1 MSAPPPDPQLMS
13 SVLSILNSFTPASPS
28 PLPTSG
34 VRGCTCKKSL
44 CLKLYCQCFA
54 SKTYCSPLINN
65 CKCTSCYN
73 VAPSTPIHLD
83 KDNLPTSSTV
93 QKRISS
99 TRSILERNPMAFAPK
114 NESSTRVGC
123 KCRKS
128 ACLKKY
134 CECFHAGR
142 RCGKNCRCVGCE
154 NKEDGGGKE
163 EPGWLGEA
171 AVAVAWLKVDRAITS
186 SPVPPPPVGSK
197 KTSPASRVSEGVMTA
212 ALAMFEMGTTCNS
225 PKRRANDVNSDTTT
239 NESSDSDED
248 CIRKRTRKG
257 SLTVDTD
264 VKGGEKEEMTPV
276 SGFLTTQVGG
286 MKVGEG
292 GKE

>member
-1 MSAPPPDPQLMS
+1 
-13 SVLSILNSFTPASPS
+13 
-28 PLPTSG
+28 
-34 VRGCTCKKSL
+34 
-44 CLKLYCQCFA
+44 
-54 SKTYCSPLINN
+54 
-65 CKCTSCYN
+65 
-73 VAPSTPIHLD
+73 
-83 KDNLPTSSTV
+83 
-93 QKRISS
+93 
-99 TRSILERNPMAFAPK
+99 
-114 NESSTRVGC
+114 
-123 KCRKS
+123 
-128 ACLKKY
+128 
-134 CECFHAGR
+134 
-142 RCGKNCRCVGCE
+142 
-154 NKEDGGGKE
+154 
-163 EPGWLGEA
+163 
-171 AVAVAWLKVDRAITS
+171 
-186 SPVPPPPVGSK
+186 
-197 KTSPASRVSEGVMTA
+197 MTA